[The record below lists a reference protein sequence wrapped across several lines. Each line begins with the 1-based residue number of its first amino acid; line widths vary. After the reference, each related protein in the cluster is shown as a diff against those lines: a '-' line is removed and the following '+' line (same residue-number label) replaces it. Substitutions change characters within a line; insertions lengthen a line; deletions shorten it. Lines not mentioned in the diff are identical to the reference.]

1 MNVCFCS
8 GGRANEQISKIDICQ
23 MVIKCYEEKI
33 KQDKRIESDRPRWG
47 QGSRYVFVRDKSIPE
62 GNTGA
67 KASKPYLM
75 GQEMARRHVWL

>member
-33 KQDKRIESDRPRWG
+33 KQDKRIESDRPR
-47 QGSRYVFVRDKSIPE
+47 
-62 GNTGA
+62 
-67 KASKPYLM
+67 
-75 GQEMARRHVWL
+75 